1 MTKILLSGLSGIALL
16 TSTVSIFAGSPVK
29 SVKLETGIKS
39 KSQVPVI
46 VVGGN
51 GSRYT
56 HILTSQMKVPV
67 RISASCRGKHTLA
80 RTQVAIGK
88 FSITGGHMRDG
99 QNLAMQEYRTP
110 VKSKSIP
117 WQKHMFTVNVAKLNF
132 QDSMN
137 PVKACNSFLNAKTSQ
152 GMRRQFFMSK
162 DRRMTVSFPIS
173 LAAQC
178 KRKWKSGGSWRQTS
192 RPIQAFVICRGRSR

>member
-1 MTKILLSGLSGIALL
+1 MIKLLLSGLSGITLL
-16 TSTVSIFAGSPVK
+16 VSASSFAGSPVK
-29 SVKLETGIKS
+29 SVELETGIKN

-46 VVGGN
+46 IVGGN

-56 HILTSQMKVPV
+56 HIMTAQMKVPV
-67 RISASCRGKHTLA
+67 RITASCRGKHTLA
-80 RTQVAIGK
+80 RAQVAVGK
-88 FSITGGHMRDG
+88 FSITGGHMRDN
-99 QNLAMQEYRTP
+99 QNLAMQEFRTP
-110 VKSKSIP
+110 VKSKHMP
-117 WQKHMFTVNVAKLNF
+117 WQKHVFTVSVSKLMF
-132 QDSMN
+132 QNSMN

-178 KRKWKSGGSWRQTS
+178 KRKWKHGGSWRQTS
-192 RPIQAFVICRGRSR
+192 RPIQAFVICRGRGR